1 MRSILYKGAFCEFPE
16 EGQIIAEVAGTD
28 WVALVQSF
36 GLEPE
41 RYTRHSFDG
50 ENIYID
56 FGYWSRFVV
65 QTELD

>member
-1 MRSILYKGAFCEFPE
+1 MRSILYKGAFGEFPE
-16 EGQIIAEVAGTD
+16 EGQIIAEAVDAN

-56 FGYWSRFVV
+56 FGSWSRFIV